1 MSLTKSRIIQSVHK
15 VADLTSSQ
23 SVKTVE
29 TTLEII
35 KKTLESNEG
44 VLISGFGKFV
54 IKKNSKPRNGNFKN
68 GNAYMPEAK
77 KIVTFRCSPA
87 LIKKI
92 NGNR

>member
-1 MSLTKSRIIQSVHK
+1 MSLTKSRIVQDVHK
-15 VADLTSSQ
+15 VAGLTNSR

-54 IKKNSKPRNGNFKN
+54 IKKNSKPRNGNLKN
-68 GNAYMPEAK
+68 GNAYIPGATK
-77 KIVTFRCSPA
+77 VVTFKCSPT
-87 LIKKI
+87 LVKKI
-92 NGNR
+92 NENQ